1 MYTVRCDND
10 LLLNKF
16 VQGRT
21 LIEPTLRQKANSI
34 DLLTFDIA
42 PLHPCYNSI
51 HALISKIKVYD
62 DGVLYW
68 LGRAKTIK
76 GSGKNTKSV
85 VCESCLSYLKDGVVS
100 PYEFTGS
107 PAEFFKFIIDSHNA
121 TVSDS
126 QKILEGTCTITDPN
140 NYIVRSSTTYDSPW
154 NVLNDKMIKKF
165 GGYLY
170 VTFDVNE
177 TPILNY
183 YKEPPY
189 TCSQTVEFGE
199 NLSSYEES
207 FLYDTFY
214 TACIP
219 LGVEDNETGIRL
231 NISEVNDGSEMLVN
245 DVLAAQYGIRIAPVN
260 LTTWDD
266 VTMAANLKVKGQDWL
281 DNVGIKHK
289 ETARL
294 NAIDISRIRQG
305 IGSFKF
311 LWNVGLKLR
320 GRDTVYYV
328 LSQLDLDLNRA
339 ANVNITL
346 GDTKDSYTG
355 LVTEQIGNAQEEVL
369 SVVESEYTTY
379 QQSQQIAETVIET
392 TSQIQIQANAI
403 ISQVLESYYT
413 KEEVDGKIQD
423 DLLSLASQV
432 KQLSD
437 QVSTSF
443 TYYQK
448 LGNSVTEIKSWVT
461 IVPET
466 PNQSGGIIIGNSAS
480 AIKLKLENDM
490 LYFYVGED
498 TAPVVL
504 MWLDHDT
511 LHIDHVEI
519 QRLSVGVTGK
529 MVDFRIVGS
538 GVNTCVFFSG
548 RLVL

>member
-21 LIEPTLRQKANSI
+21 LIDPMLRQKANSI
-34 DLLTFDIA
+34 DSLTFGIVST
-42 PLHPCYNSI
+42 HPCYNTI
-51 HALISKIKVYD
+51 YALKSKIKVYD

-68 LGRAKTIK
+68 VGRAKTIK
-76 GSGKNTKSV
+76 GTGKNTRGV

-100 PYEFTGS
+100 PYNFTGS

-140 NYIVRSSTTYDSPW
+140 DYIVRSSTTYDSPW
-154 NVLNDKMIKKF
+154 KVLNDKMLKKF

-170 VTFDVNE
+170 VTFDANE

-183 YKEPPY
+183 YAEPPY
-189 TCSQTVEFGE
+189 TCSQLVEFGG

-219 LGVEDNETGIRL
+219 LGVENDETGLRL

-245 DVLAAQYGIRIAPVN
+245 EILAAQYGIRIAPVN

-281 DNVGIKHK
+281 DNVGTKHK
-289 ETARL
+289 ETVRL
-294 NAIDISRIRQG
+294 NAVDISRIRQG

-311 LWNVGLKLR
+311 LWNVGFRLR
-320 GRDTVYYV
+320 ERDTVYYV

-355 LVTEQIGNAQEEVL
+355 LVTEQIGNVQDQV
-369 SVVESEYTTY
+369 SVIESDYTTF
-379 QQSQQIAETVIET
+379 QQSQQIAETVVET
-392 TSQIQIQANAI
+392 TTQIQIQANAI

-413 KEEVDGKIQD
+413 KEEVDGRLQSDI
-423 DLLSLASQV
+423 LSLMSQIQ
-432 KQLSD
+432 QLSD

-443 TYYQK
+443 TYYQQ

-480 AIKLKLENDM
+480 AIKLKLENDI

-529 MVDFRIVGS
+529 MVDFRVVGS
-538 GVNTCVFFSG
+538 GTNACVFFSG